1 MCSQFSTDRL
11 QILCQPS
18 RLDRAI
24 MASWTETWTDKV
36 STHICIFYKFFEF
49 LRICLSLPF
58 MPNLLSNIKILLLL
72 PNILIRSEV
81 WRGNWYHHKDKFKSN
96 WAFYF
101 LVNIGPN
108 STSSKW
114 LNIYGYSGSEDVVW
128 LESSA
133 LLSCQNSI
141 KSSLLSQFFSSLQAS
156 YLALLVGRGSP
167 ACPGLELN
175 IEMISPSL
183 GSGPRQDRAGA
194 RFLQPSSGPV
204 FVSESPLV

>member
-1 MCSQFSTDRL
+1 MGWIGQVFCLSNPKITWSLITYYDENVGTRLTDNYKYLLRYKNSLSVCRQFSTDRL

-49 LRICLSLPF
+49 SRICLSLPF

-101 LVNIGPN
+101 LSILVSGLILNDLI
-108 STSSKW
+108 KIF
-114 LNIYGYSGSEDVVW
+114 NIYGYSVSEDVVW
-128 LESSA
+128 LESS
-133 LLSCQNSI
+133 LSSHA
-141 KSSLLSQFFSSLQAS
+141 KT
-156 YLALLVGRGSP
+156 R
-167 ACPGLELN
+167 
-175 IEMISPSL
+175 
-183 GSGPRQDRAGA
+183 
-194 RFLQPSSGPV
+194 
-204 FVSESPLV
+204 